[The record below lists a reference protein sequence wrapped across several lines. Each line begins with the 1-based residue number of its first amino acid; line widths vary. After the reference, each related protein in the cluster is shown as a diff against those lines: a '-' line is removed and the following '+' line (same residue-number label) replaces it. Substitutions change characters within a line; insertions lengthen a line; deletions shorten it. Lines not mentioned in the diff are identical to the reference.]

1 MGARDPATPDPS
13 SGRTGRLMTVGV
25 LAVLVA
31 VGILAA
37 IGYVF
42 MIDVKPKGIV
52 RPVLG
57 ETVREEIDV
66 LADRLMRH
74 VEVLA
79 GEIGERNLFRPQG
92 LAAAAEYI
100 RGVWRARG
108 FPVREEPFEVGR
120 QRAVNLIVELP
131 GSSRPEEIVLVGA
144 HHDSLIGT
152 AGANDNATGVAVLL
166 EMPALLQRTAPTR
179 TLRFVAFAVEEPP
192 FFKTEAMGSRVHA
205 RDARRRGEAIVAM
218 ISLETLGYYSEA
230 PGSQH
235 YPFPFGA
242 FYPDRGN
249 FLAAVGNPA
258 SRPLLVEFL
267 RHFTEA
273 TDFPVEGAALFP
285 WIPGVDWSD
294 HWSFWKEGYPAL
306 MVTDTA
312 PYRYPHYHSPLDLPD
327 KVNVREFARV
337 AHGLIGAVARLAG
350 PGTGP

>member
-1 MGARDPATPDPS
+1 
-13 SGRTGRLMTVGV
+13 MTVGV

-31 VGILAA
+31 VGLLAA
-37 IGYVF
+37 LGYVF
-42 MIDVKPKGIV
+42 MIDVKPKGIA

-57 ETVREEIDV
+57 EAARGEMEP
-66 LADRLMRH
+66 LAARFMRH

-79 GEIGERNLFRPQG
+79 GEIGERNLFRPHG
-92 LAAAAEYI
+92 LEAAAEYI

-108 FPVREEPFEVGR
+108 FSVREEPFEVGR

-131 GSSRPEEIVLVGA
+131 GSGRPEEVVLVGA
-144 HHDSLIGT
+144 HYDSLIGT
-152 AGANDNATGVAVLL
+152 VGANDNATGVALLL
-166 EMPALLQRTAPTR
+166 EMPALLQRTAPAR
-179 TLRFVAFAVEEPP
+179 TLRFTAFAVEEPP
-192 FFKTEAMGSRVHA
+192 FFKTERMGSRVHA
-205 RDARRRGEAIVAM
+205 RGARERGEAIVAM
-218 ISLETLGYYSEA
+218 ISLETLGYYAEA
-230 PGSQH
+230 PGSQR

-249 FLAAVGNPA
+249 FLAVVGNLA

-294 HWSFWKEGYPAL
+294 HWSFWREGYPAL

-327 KVNVREFARV
+327 KVVPGEFARA
-337 AHGLIGAVARLAG
+337 AHGIIGAVARLAS
-350 PGTGP
+350 PGAER